1 MLITTADRLEL
12 MLDARAEATRFRT
25 ENPPSAFHEHKLEKV
40 WERASTAPAYAPL
53 PPFSM
58 ETFRDHPI
66 TRKEDLKARPLDYCI
81 VEPAEADKYYETTG
95 TTGRPTP
102 TPRLAEDAIRNAVS
116 VAEAWRPLLGERD
129 RVLVLLPSDVVPVG
143 DLVVHVCEYLGAVHT
158 RAYPFAT
165 GICDWDRLT
174 QIWETLRPTVLYVA
188 PGVAQQLTR
197 LLKRRDQLAAHRAS
211 VEKIMLLGEVNT
223 APFRARLGAW
233 WQAEVYDAS
242 YGSTETG
249 TLATSCHAGRQH
261 LLLAANH
268 FELATADGVWPLR
281 AGERGRLV
289 VTPLNLH
296 ARPLLRLDTGDEVTL
311 ADDCRCGTAAPSVTV
326 HGRSSDALVLAGAK
340 VTVREVEEI
349 VYGETAATGYL
360 MEVDPEGRPLRLLLE
375 RDSDWDRGAEGE
387 LADAVQA
394 ASRSS
399 LRVTWGDVRFVN
411 ALPVNTK
418 SGASQKSWKRTNL
431 RVVEAGS

>member
-1 MLITTADRLEL
+1 VLITTGDKLQL
-12 MLDARAEATRFRT
+12 LLDAQEEATRFNGG
-25 ENPPSAFHEHKLEKV
+25 NPPAAFHESKLEKV
-40 WERASTAPAYAPL
+40 WNRASAALAYAPL
-53 PPFSM
+53 EPFSM
-58 ETFRDHPI
+58 ASFEKLPI
-66 TRKEDLKARPLDYCI
+66 TGKDDLKARPLEYCT
-81 VEPAEADKYYETTG
+81 VEPGEASKYYETTG

-116 VAEAWRPLLGERD
+116 VAEAWRKLLDERD
-129 RVLVLLPSDVVPVG
+129 RVLVMLPSDVVPVG
-143 DLVVHVCEYLGAVHT
+143 DLVVHVCEYLDVVHT

-174 QIWETLRPTVLYVA
+174 QIWQTLRPTALFVA

-197 LLKRRDQLAAHRAS
+197 LLKRRGELDELSES

-223 APFRARLGAW
+223 APFRARLGSW
-233 WQAEVYDAS
+233 WGATAYDAS

-249 TLATSCHAGRQH
+249 TLATSCREGRQH
-261 LLLAANH
+261 LLPAANY
-268 FELATADGVWPLR
+268 FELATESGVHPLR

-296 ARPLLRLDTGDEVTL
+296 ARPLLRLDTGDEVTVA
-311 ADDCRCGTAAPSVTV
+311 ADCPCGSPAPSITV
-326 HGRSSDALVLAGAK
+326 HGRSSDALTLAGAK

-349 VYGETAATGYL
+349 VYGATAATGYL
-360 MEVDPEGRPLRLLLE
+360 MEVDSDGRPLRLLLE
-375 RDSDWDRGAEGE
+375 RDSDWDRASEST
-387 LADAVQA
+387 LADAVQS
-394 ASRSS
+394 ASRDV
-399 LRVTWGDVRFVN
+399 LRLTWGDVRFVN
-411 ALPVNTK
+411 ALPANTK